1 MHIPDSPDISYWDA
15 SPILRDICKRKLG
28 VGQALSLSGQGQA
41 GELVLH
47 RLREMG
53 ERAAFE
59 VAPLAQI
66 ADRESPRL
74 VTHNAKGN
82 RINRVE
88 YHPAYREM
96 ERIAYGSGMITVNY
110 SSWSAD
116 VSSAASGRPARSL
129 EASPEQ
135 SPGGTPDDGGRD
147 ARAPRTF
154 GFALGYLFAM
164 AEMGLYCP
172 LCMTD
177 GVVHVLTRHGTPE
190 QIARVVPHLASSDRE
205 TLWTGGMFLT
215 ERAGGSDVGADG
227 AVARDGELTGQKGVR
242 PDGGAD
248 AAANETIARD
258 GKLTGQKWFCSNVD
272 ADAVLV
278 TARPDGAPAGTRGL
292 HTYLMLQRGNAGIT
306 IERLKE
312 KLGVRSMPTGEVTL
326 RDAPAE
332 EVGSFHAIA
341 DMMNMSRLYNAV
353 ASCAVIGRAIHE
365 ARWYIERRNAFGR
378 PVIEWPLAL
387 ETMMDLEAEHAGAML
402 LTFETIDALQRGDER
417 LLRILTPIA
426 KAVTGKLA
434 VPCVSE
440 AMELIG
446 GNGYIEESPMP
457 RLLRDAQVLPIW
469 EGTTNI
475 LVLDALRTANKE
487 AGHELL
493 LTRIRAHF
501 PAEADSL
508 AAAFA
513 SLDERDAR
521 GWVDRLARMFEL
533 TLLAENEYGEHVD
546 RFLARPLG
554 MLPGAR
560 RP

>member
-1 MHIPDSPDISYWDA
+1 MHIPEPPNVSYWDA
-15 SPILRDICKRKLG
+15 SPILRDICKRKVDPSRLPR
-28 VGQALSLSGQGQA
+28 
-41 GELVLH
+41 LV
-47 RLREMG
+47 EMG

-74 VTHNAKGN
+74 VTHDARGN
-82 RINRVE
+82 RINRVD
-88 YHPAYREM
+88 YHPSYREM

-110 SSWSAD
+110 VD
-116 VSSAASGRPARSL
+116 P
-129 EASPEQ
+129 Q
-135 SPGGTPDDGGRD
+135 PDS
-147 ARAPRTF
+147 RTF

-177 GVVHVLTRHGTPE
+177 GVARVLTRHGTPE
-190 QIARVVPHLASSDRE
+190 QIARVVPHLTSSDRG

-215 ERAGGSDVGADG
+215 ERAGGSDVGA
-227 AVARDGELTGQKGVR
+227 
-242 PDGGAD
+242 
-248 AAANETIARD
+248 NETIARD
-258 GKLTGQKWFCSNVD
+258 GLLTGQKWFCSNVD

-292 HTYLMLQRGNAGIT
+292 RTYLLLQRDNPGVT
-306 IERLKE
+306 IDRLKE

-332 EVGSFHAIA
+332 EVGGFNAIA
-341 DMMNMSRLYNAV
+341 DMLNMSRLYNAV
-353 ASCAVIGRAIHE
+353 ASVAVIGRAIHE
-365 ARWYIERRNAFGR
+365 ARWYIERRQAFGR
-378 PVIEWPLAL
+378 PVIEFPLAL

-402 LTFETIDALQRGDER
+402 LTFETIDALQRGDDR
-417 LLRILTPIA
+417 LLRFLTPIA

-446 GNGYIEESPMP
+446 GNGYIEESPLP

-487 AGHELL
+487 ASHELL
-493 LTRIRAHF
+493 LERIRPHF
-501 PAEADSL
+501 PRQADEIAS
-508 AAAFA
+508 AYQ

-533 TLLAENEYGEHVD
+533 ALLAENGYGEHVD
-546 RFLARPLG
+546 RLIDRPLG
-554 MLPGAR
+554 MLPGAKSK
-560 RP
+560 

>member
-1 MHIPDSPDISYWDA
+1 MHIPDPPDVSYWDA
-15 SPILRDICKRKLG
+15 SPILRDICKRKLDP
-28 VGQALSLSGQGQA
+28 SYTT
-41 GELVLH
+41 
-47 RLREMG
+47 RLMEMG
-53 ERAAFE
+53 ERAARE

-74 VTHNAKGN
+74 VTHDAHGN
-82 RINRVE
+82 RINRVD
-88 YHPAYREM
+88 YHPSYREM

-110 SSWSAD
+110 VD
-116 VSSAASGRPARSL
+116 PQ
-129 EASPEQ
+129 PQ
-135 SPGGTPDDGGRD
+135 S
-147 ARAPRTF
+147 RTF

-164 AEMGLYCP
+164 GEMGLYCP

-177 GVVHVLTRHGTPE
+177 GVARVLTRHGTPE
-190 QIARVVPHLASSDRE
+190 QIARVVPHLASSDRD

-215 ERAGGSDVGADG
+215 ERSGGSDVGANETVWRNG
-227 AVARDGELTGQKGVR
+227 RLTGH
-242 PDGGAD
+242 
-248 AAANETIARD
+248 
-258 GKLTGQKWFCSNVD
+258 KWFCSNVD

-278 TARPDGAPAGTRGL
+278 TARPEGSPEGTRGL
-292 HTYLMLQRGNAGIT
+292 RTYLLLQRDNPGVT

-332 EVGSFHAIA
+332 EVGGFDAIT
-341 DMMNMSRLYNAV
+341 DMLNLSRLYNAV
-353 ASCAVIGRAIHE
+353 ASVAVIGRAIHE
-365 ARWYIERRNAFGR
+365 ARWYIERRQTFGR

-402 LTFETIDALQRGDER
+402 LTFETIDAMQRGDDR

-475 LVLDALRTANKE
+475 LVLDALRTANRE

-493 LTRIRAHF
+493 IARIRERF
-501 PAEADSL
+501 PKEADTLLSSYE
-508 AAAFA
+508 

-521 GWVDRLARMFEL
+521 GWIDRLARMFEL
-533 TLLAENEYGEHVD
+533 TLLAENEYGEHVERLID
-546 RFLARPLG
+546 RPLG
-554 MLPGAR
+554 MLPGA
-560 RP
+560 

>member
-1 MHIPDSPDISYWDA
+1 MFIPEPPNISYWDA
-15 SPILRDICKRKLG
+15 SPILRDICKRKLDP
-28 VGQALSLSGQGQA
+28 SL
-41 GELVLH
+41 EP
-47 RLREMG
+47 RLKAMG
-53 ERAAFE
+53 ERAARE

-74 VTHNAKGN
+74 VTHDARGN
-82 RINRVE
+82 RINRVD
-88 YHPAYREM
+88 YHPSYREM

-110 SSWSAD
+110 VDPQPTS
-116 VSSAASGRPARSL
+116 
-129 EASPEQ
+129 
-135 SPGGTPDDGGRD
+135 
-147 ARAPRTF
+147 RTF

-164 AEMGLYCP
+164 AELGLYCP

-177 GVVHVLTRHGTPE
+177 GVARVLTRHGTEE
-190 QIARVVPHLASSDRE
+190 QIARVVPHLAASDRD

-215 ERAGGSDVGADG
+215 ERAGGSDVGS
-227 AVARDGELTGQKGVR
+227 
-242 PDGGAD
+242 
-248 AAANETIARD
+248 NETIERD
-258 GKLTGQKWFCSNVD
+258 GRLTGQKWFCSNVD

-278 TARPDGAPAGTRGL
+278 TARSEGSPAGTRGL
-292 HTYLMLQRGNAGIT
+292 RTYLLLQRDNPGIT
-306 IERLKE
+306 IDRLKE

-332 EVGSFHAIA
+332 EVGGFNAIA
-341 DMMNMSRLYNAV
+341 DMLNMSRLYNAV
-353 ASCAVIGRAIHE
+353 ASVAVIGRAIHE
-365 ARWYIERRNAFGR
+365 ARWYIERRQAFGR
-378 PVIEWPLAL
+378 PVIEFPLAL

-475 LVLDALRTANKE
+475 LMLDALRTANKE

-493 LTRIRAHF
+493 LERIRARF
-501 PAEADSL
+501 PREAEAL
-508 AAAFA
+508 VA
-513 SLDERDAR
+513 SYANLDERDTR

-533 TLLAENEYGEHVD
+533 TLLAENGYGEHVD
-546 RFLARPLG
+546 RLIDRPLG
-554 MLPGAR
+554 LIPGAQNKFTPR
-560 RP
+560 A

>member
-1 MHIPDSPDISYWDA
+1 VPIPEPPNISYWDA
-15 SPILRDICKRKLG
+15 SPILRDICKRKLDP
-28 VGQALSLSGQGQA
+28 SL
-41 GELVLH
+41 EP
-47 RLREMG
+47 RLIEMG

-74 VTHNAKGN
+74 VTHDARGN
-82 RINRVE
+82 RINRVD
-88 YHPAYREM
+88 YHPSYREM

-110 SSWSAD
+110 VDSKPTS
-116 VSSAASGRPARSL
+116 
-129 EASPEQ
+129 
-135 SPGGTPDDGGRD
+135 
-147 ARAPRTF
+147 RTF

-177 GVVHVLTRHGTPE
+177 GVARVLTGHGTEE
-190 QIARVVPHLASSDRE
+190 QIARVVPRLASSDRD

-215 ERAGGSDVGADG
+215 ERAGGSDVGA
-227 AVARDGELTGQKGVR
+227 
-242 PDGGAD
+242 
-248 AAANETIARD
+248 NETIERN
-258 GKLTGQKWFCSNVD
+258 GRLTGQKWFCSNVD

-278 TARPDGAPAGTRGL
+278 TARPEGAPAGTRGL
-292 HTYLMLQRGNAGIT
+292 RTYLLLQRDNPGIT
-306 IERLKE
+306 IDRLKE

-332 EVGSFHAIA
+332 EVGGFEAIA
-341 DMMNMSRLYNAV
+341 DMLNMSRLYNAV
-353 ASCAVIGRAIHE
+353 ASVAVIGRAIHE
-365 ARWYIERRNAFGR
+365 ARWYIERRQAFGR
-378 PVIEWPLAL
+378 PVIEFPLAL

-475 LVLDALRTANKE
+475 LMLDALRTANKE

-493 LTRIRAHF
+493 IERIRARF
-501 PAEADSL
+501 PREAEALL
-508 AAAFA
+508 ASYAN
-513 SLDERDAR
+513 LDERDTR

-533 TLLAENEYGEHVD
+533 TLLAENGYGEHVD
-546 RFLARPLG
+546 RLIDRPLG
-554 MLPGAR
+554 LMPGAQNKFTPR
-560 RP
+560 A